1 GGFHG
6 GNIHD
11 PKFHELLIRWF
22 QWGVFSPVMR
32 LHGNRDPQILPA
44 QPYRDGIAQCPTGAP
59 NEVWSYGEEVCEV
72 LTGCLALR
80 EKLKP
85 YIKALMEETHKHNTP
100 VMRPLFFEF
109 PEQETS
115 WTITDQYCFGPDLL
129 IAPVMH
135 EGMRERDVWLPEGET
150 WTDLATGESYSGGQT
165 LHYATPL
172 NRIPVFIREGG
183 QYRSLLNL

>member
-1 GGFHG
+1 
-6 GNIHD
+6 
-11 PKFHELLIRWF
+11 
-22 QWGVFSPVMR
+22 
-32 LHGNRDPQILPA
+32 
-44 QPYRDGIAQCPTGAP
+44 
-59 NEVWSYGEEVCEV
+59 
-72 LTGCLALR
+72 ALR

-165 LHYATPL
+165 LQYATPL